1 MEAGYTFSSS
11 ALVATCKNQKR
22 SNTGERAAG
31 EMTARGNHSLEEMLG
46 FS

>member
-1 MEAGYTFSSS
+1 MEAGYTFFSL

-22 SNTGERAAG
+22 SNARERAAG
-31 EMTARGNHSLEEMLG
+31 EMTARGNRSLEELLG